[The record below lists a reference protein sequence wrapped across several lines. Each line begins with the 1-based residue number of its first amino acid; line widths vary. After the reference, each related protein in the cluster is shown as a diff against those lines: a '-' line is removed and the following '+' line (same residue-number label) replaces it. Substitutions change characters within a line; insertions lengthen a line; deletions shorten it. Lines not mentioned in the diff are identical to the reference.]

1 MEVRA
6 IGSWMSTA
14 ILVLGLTSPSLGQ
27 LRANQKAVVG
37 TTNFIVFASSPQWAT
52 QVAQVAEQNRRD
64 LALHWLGHELPQW
77 SERVPI
83 HVEAGPHLGASGE
96 TRFTLLDRHRIG
108 QWMMIVAGTP
118 ERILDSVLPH
128 EITHTIFATHFAPLG
143 KYVPRWADEGA
154 CTTVEHISEKR
165 KHREQLVA
173 FLKTRR
179 GLPFNKMFSLTEY
192 PPDIMPLYAQGHST
206 VQFLIDQGGPQKF
219 VKFLEAGM
227 RSNDWTAAVREFYD
241 YESIGQ
247 FQTMWN
253 QWLLDG
259 SPSDLIAYAPG
270 LKQEQS
276 AEPAAATLSLVAA
289 SAPAET
295 NQPRVAL
302 NNESW
307 YKRRLREVSGESPAQ
322 APLRQPAA
330 TELSSASSVAQPQEH
345 LASGSQVTSAAGSV
359 DGLRPPQSV
368 GRSMGVAPATV
379 QVLDWG
385 NSAPVPGLA
394 PDTPRQ
400 LTAEP
405 GPAAPWL
412 R

>member
-1 MEVRA
+1 MEARA
-6 IGSWMSTA
+6 IGSLMSTA

-27 LRANQKAVVG
+27 FRANQKAVVG

-52 QVAQVAEQNRRD
+52 QVAQVAEQNRRE

-83 HVEAGPHLGASGE
+83 HVESGPHLGASGE

-118 ERILDSVLPH
+118 ERIVDSVLPH

-173 FLKTRR
+173 FLQNRR

-219 VKFLEAGM
+219 VKFLESGM

-259 SPSDLIAYAPG
+259 SPSDLIAYAPSV
-270 LKQEQS
+270 QQQPS
-276 AEPAAATLSLVAA
+276 AEPVAATLSLVAA
-289 SAPAET
+289 TASAET
-295 NQPRVAL
+295 NQPRVVT
-302 NNESW
+302 NESW
-307 YKRRLREVSGESPAQ
+307 YKRRLREVSGKSLAQ

-330 TELSSASSVAQPQEH
+330 TELSSTSVLSEPQEL
-345 LASGSQVTSAAGSV
+345 LAAGFEVTSAADSV

-368 GRSMGVAPATV
+368 GRSMGVTPATV

-394 PDTPRQ
+394 PGTPQ
-400 LTAEP
+400 PLPAET
-405 GPAAPWL
+405 GHAAPWL